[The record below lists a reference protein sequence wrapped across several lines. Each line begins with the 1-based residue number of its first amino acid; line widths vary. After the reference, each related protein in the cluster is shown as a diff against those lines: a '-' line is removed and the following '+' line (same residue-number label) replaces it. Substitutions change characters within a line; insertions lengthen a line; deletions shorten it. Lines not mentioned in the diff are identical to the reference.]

1 MSDIP
6 FLSAEDL
13 EAIHSYPALIT
24 VLRNAFT
31 NKKVAVP
38 LRSHHHYGEGNTL
51 LMMPSWQDGLDM
63 GVKLVTVTP
72 KNRLKKQPS
81 IQGLMIYLDIITG
94 LPLAIMDAATLTKK
108 RTAAASAL
116 ASSYL
121 SQESSSSLLQI
132 GTGALAPELIRA
144 HCSVRPIRE
153 VYIWGRDPRK
163 ADELA
168 GSMIINNVQINSV
181 ENLDEI
187 APYCDIISCA
197 TMAQEPILKRH
208 HLRAGH
214 HLDLVGSYKPDM
226 REVDDEVIK
235 ESSVFVDTLDGATQE
250 SGDLLQPLKRGVID
264 LQDIKGELWEL
275 CTGQIQGRR
284 SGAEITLF
292 KSVGYALEDLVAA
305 RFYFENRHIG

>member
-6 FLSAEDL
+6 FLSAEHL
-13 EAIHSYPALIT
+13 EAIHSYPALIA
-24 VLRNAFT
+24 VLRNAFA

-38 LRSHHHYGEGNTL
+38 LRSHHHYGEVNTL
-51 LMMPSWQDGLDM
+51 LMMPSWQEGLDM

-72 KNRLKKQPS
+72 GNRQKNLPS

-94 LPLAIMDAATLTKK
+94 FPLAIMDAATLTKK

-121 SQESSSSLLQI
+121 SQESSFSLLQI
-132 GTGALAPELIRA
+132 GTGALAPELICA

-153 VYIWGRDPRK
+153 VYIWGRDSRK

-168 GSMIINNVQINSV
+168 NSMIINDVRINSV
-181 ENLDEI
+181 DSLEEI

-197 TMAQEPILKRH
+197 TMAQEPILKRQ

-214 HLDLVGSYKPDM
+214 HLDLVGSYKPVM

-235 ESSVFVDTLDGATQE
+235 VSSVFVDTLAGATQE
-250 SGDLLQPLKRGVID
+250 SGDLLQPLQRGIID

-275 CTGQIQGRR
+275 CADQIKGRT
-284 SGAEITLF
+284 SDTEITLF

-305 RFYFENRHIG
+305 RFYFENRQID